1 MSIARFRHKLTPTF
15 SESRWPGQAMPQ
27 QGPSTVTPAREDE
40 LLRPSQIAER
50 LQIQERTVTRW
61 LRNGYLRGFKLGK
74 EWRVSSADLR
84 SFMEKHAN
92 KPLEETA

>member
-1 MSIARFRHKLTPTF
+1 MSIARFRHKLPP
-15 SESRWPGQAMPQ
+15 SSSVSPWPDQTMLQ
-27 QGPSTVTPAREDE
+27 QGSSTTAPATEDE
-40 LLRPSQIAER
+40 LLRPSQISER

-92 KPLEETA
+92 KPLDETA

>member
-1 MSIARFRHKLTPTF
+1 MSIARFRHKLTPSF
-15 SESRWPGQAMPQ
+15 SESPWPDPTLLQ
-27 QGPSTVTPAREDE
+27 QGLSTVAPATEDE
-40 LLRPSQIAER
+40 LLRPSQISER

-92 KPLEETA
+92 KPLDETA